1 MNIPDIRWRV
11 KITCAKDKKHNL
23 ELAEAFV
30 TFQPPE
36 VESSR
41 VGPTLRI
48 HEINSRVNHEYD
60 ALYVRAKILA
70 LDSRRAVFTAR
81 YWSSKFGGKKS
92 DFKLGPEIRVECDF

>member
-1 MNIPDIRWRV
+1 MNIPAIRWRV
-11 KITCAKDKKHNL
+11 KVTCAKDKSLNR

-30 TFQPPE
+30 TFQLPD
-36 VESSR
+36 VEPSK

-48 HEINSRVNHEYD
+48 SEVNNRVDHEYD
-60 ALYVRAKILA
+60 ALYVQAKILA
-70 LDSRRAVFTAR
+70 LDPRRAVFTAR